1 VKSKG
6 TDDFTLLLSGAD
18 GDVGGVALEIFL
30 LFPLR
35 FALRMFFFFILVIR
49 YLEVQLLNTV
59 CLSLKKVSLLS
70 FMMNAAKTIATHSG
84 TFHADESLAVFMLKQ
99 LPEYKNAKVIR
110 TRDLELIKQ
119 ADIAVDVGAIYDP
132 STHRYDHHQRGFE
145 ETFSKEY
152 KIKLSSAGLVYKHF
166 GKKII
171 QSILK
176 CEETKVLSFIYQ
188 KVYDD
193 LILMVF

>member
-1 VKSKG
+1 
-6 TDDFTLLLSGAD
+6 
-18 GDVGGVALEIFL
+18 
-30 LFPLR
+30 
-35 FALRMFFFFILVIR
+35 
-49 YLEVQLLNTV
+49 
-59 CLSLKKVSLLS
+59 
-70 FMMNAAKTIATHSG
+70 MNAAKTIVTHSG

-110 TRDLELIKQ
+110 TREAELIKQ
-119 ADIAVDVGAIYDP
+119 ADIVVDVGAIYDP
-132 STHRYDHHQRGFE
+132 STNRFDHHQRGFE

-166 GKKII
+166 GKKVIR
-171 QSILK
+171 SILK
-176 CEETKVLSFIYQ
+176 CEDSKELSFIYQ